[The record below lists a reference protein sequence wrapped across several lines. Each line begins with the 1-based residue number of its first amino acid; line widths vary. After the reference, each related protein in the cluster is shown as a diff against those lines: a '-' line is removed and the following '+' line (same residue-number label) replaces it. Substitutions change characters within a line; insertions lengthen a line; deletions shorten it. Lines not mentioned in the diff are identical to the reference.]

1 MASPPDLTK
10 LDAIANGIQ
19 AGTSAVTPAVA
30 ATGVSAGGSGIPFSP
45 PRPLADLVGETVRRV
60 PPGADAFLP

>member
-1 MASPPDLTK
+1 MASPPDLPK
-10 LDAIANGIQ
+10 LDAIARDMT

-30 ATGVSAGGSGIPFSP
+30 ATVGSAGGSGIPFTP
-45 PRPLADLVGETVRRV
+45 PRPLADVVGETVRRF